1 MQGEILDGRRMS
13 ADIRQELMQRVSALA
28 ARGVAPTLAGVL
40 VGDDPGSTS
49 YVRLKEKAA
58 TEIGLRAEM
67 LRLPADCGP
76 GELLAHVQQL
86 SLRSDVHGIFVQ
98 LPLPRHLNED
108 EVLAAVNPDKDVDGF
123 HPTSIGRAWL
133 GQDAFVPATPAG
145 ILEMLR
151 RSGLANL
158 RHRHAIIVN
167 TDNLVGKPL
176 AALLTRSDIGANVTL
191 CHGDTPSIAILTRQA
206 DLLVVAVNVPR
217 FITAD
222 MVKEGVIA
230 VDFGSNYVVDPAA
243 PQGKR
248 LVGDIDFEAVRMKAT
263 AITPVPGGAGPMTVT
278 MLLAHT
284 VTAAERLAADA

>member
-13 ADIRQELMQRVSALA
+13 ADIRQELGRRVAALV
-28 ARGVAPTLAGVL
+28 GKGITPTLAGIL
-40 VGDDPGSTS
+40 VGDDAGSAS

-58 TEIGLRAEM
+58 VEVGLRAEM
-67 LRLPADCGP
+67 LRLPADCTQP
-76 GELLAHVQQL
+76 ELLARIDGL
-86 SLRSDVHGIFVQ
+86 NRRKDVHGVFVQ
-98 LPLPRHLNED
+98 LPLPSHLNE
-108 EVLAAVNPDKDVDGF
+108 EAVLAFVAPEKDIDGF
-123 HPTSIGRAWL
+123 HPVSVGKTWL

-151 RSGLANL
+151 RSGHGDL
-158 RHRHAIIVN
+158 RHRHAVIVN

-176 AALLTRSDIGANVTL
+176 AALLTQPGIGANVTL
-191 CHGDTPSIAILTRQA
+191 CHGDTPDIARFTRQA
-206 DLLVVAVNVPR
+206 DILVVAVNRPR

-230 VDFGSNYVVDPAA
+230 VDFGSNYIDDPAA
-243 PQGKR
+243 PQGRR
-248 LVGDIDFEAVRMKAT
+248 LVGDIDFEAVRAKAS

-284 VTAAERLAADA
+284 VLAAERQSRAR